1 MTVALICSLINLYIF
16 VLFVRVVLSW
26 FPINPNGPV
35 GQVSRLVHA
44 ATDPVLVPVRRM
56 LPNMGP
62 LDLSPIVVWIVL
74 GIIVPTLIGC

>member
-1 MTVALICSLINLYIF
+1 MGLICGLINLYVF

-35 GQVSRLVHA
+35 GQIFRLVQA
-44 ATDPVLVPVRRM
+44 ATDPVLIPVRRV

-62 LDLSPIVVWIVL
+62 IDLSPIVVWIFLGVVL
-74 GIIVPTLIGC
+74 PAMIGC

>member
-1 MTVALICSLINLYIF
+1 LTVALICSLINLYIF

>member
-1 MTVALICSLINLYIF
+1 VALICSLINLYIF

>member
-1 MTVALICSLINLYIF
+1 MGLICGLINLYVF

-35 GQVSRLVHA
+35 GQIFRLVQA
-44 ATDPVLVPVRRM
+44 ATDPVLIPVRRV

-62 LDLSPIVVWIVL
+62 IDLSPIVVWIFLGVVL
-74 GIIVPTLIGC
+74 PALIGC

>member
-1 MTVALICSLINLYIF
+1 MALICSLINLYIF

-35 GQVSRLVHA
+35 GQVSRLVQA

-74 GIIVPTLIGC
+74 SVIVRRLIGC

>member
-1 MTVALICSLINLYIF
+1 MALICSLINLYIF

-35 GQVSRLVHA
+35 GQVSRLVQA

-74 GIIVPTLIGC
+74 GIIVPRLIGC

>member
-1 MTVALICSLINLYIF
+1 MALICSLINLYIF

-26 FPINPNGPV
+26 FPINPSGPV
-35 GQVSRLVHA
+35 GQVSRLVQA

>member
-1 MTVALICSLINLYIF
+1 MALICTLINMYVF

-26 FPINPNGPV
+26 FPINPSGPV
-35 GQVSRLVHA
+35 GQVSRLVQA
-44 ATDPVLVPVRRM
+44 ATDPVLVPVRRI

-74 GIIVPTLIGC
+74 GIVVPTLIGC

>member
-1 MTVALICSLINLYIF
+1 MALICTLINMYVF

-26 FPINPNGPV
+26 FPINPSGPV
-35 GQVSRLVHA
+35 GQVSRLVQA
-44 ATDPVLVPVRRM
+44 ATDPVLVPVRRI

>member
-35 GQVSRLVHA
+35 GQVSRLVQA

>member
-1 MTVALICSLINLYIF
+1 MYVF

-26 FPINPNGPV
+26 FPINPSGPV
-35 GQVSRLVHA
+35 GQVSRLVQA
-44 ATDPVLVPVRRM
+44 ATDPVLVPVRRI

-74 GIIVPTLIGC
+74 SVIVRRLIGC

>member
-1 MTVALICSLINLYIF
+1 MALICSLINLYIF

>member
-1 MTVALICSLINLYIF
+1 MNLICTLINMYIF

-26 FPINPNGPV
+26 FPINPSGPI
-35 GQVSRLVHA
+35 GQISRLVQA

-62 LDLSPIVVWIVL
+62 FDLSPIVVWIVL

>member
-1 MTVALICSLINLYIF
+1 VALICSLINLYIF

-35 GQVSRLVHA
+35 GQVSRLVQA

>member
-1 MTVALICSLINLYIF
+1 MALICSLINLYIF

-35 GQVSRLVHA
+35 GQVSRLVQA